1 MIVRLSPSDTTHDGH
16 HSQLAGED
24 TIVVPLSLLPEFRR
38 LPDDTLSFTK
48 FAESVSSQL
57 ASLDTRHR

>member
-38 LPDDTLSFTK
+38 LPDDTLSFSK
-48 FAESVSSQL
+48 FAE
-57 ASLDTRHR
+57 